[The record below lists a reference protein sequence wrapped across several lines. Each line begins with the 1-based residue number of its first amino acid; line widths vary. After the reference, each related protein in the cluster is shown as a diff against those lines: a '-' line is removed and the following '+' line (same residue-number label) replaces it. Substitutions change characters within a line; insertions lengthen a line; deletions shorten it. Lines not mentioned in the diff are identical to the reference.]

1 MTVFNYEDILCN
13 CGGESATRNPG
24 LFFIKVSP
32 LLAQAAEGKITITED
47 AKNKIRAVLGA

>member
-1 MTVFNYEDILCN
+1 MTVFTYEDILCN

-24 LFFIKVSP
+24 LFFIKVSL